1 MIQLSF
7 LVPARHPWLL
17 LAYPTSLWVK
27 KTPTKGRGYKY
38 PLSRQNR
45 RGRGGWLCRLDK
57 DGLLLNHGYI
67 MQFKQVFEL
76 YVLAEVKRVF

>member
-45 RGRGGWLCRLDK
+45 RGRGGWFCRLDK
-57 DGLLLNHGYI
+57 EWATAKSRIYYAVQTG
-67 MQFKQVFEL
+67 V
-76 YVLAEVKRVF
+76 